1 MIIKTGYKDQKIQF
15 QSYFQINYYLII
27 AYIDQFK
34 LMNVQQSESKQW
46 LMPIH
51 HALFAIAAMVG
62 GLFSMMLLFIAL
74 FHGIAL

>member
-1 MIIKTGYKDQKIQF
+1 
-15 QSYFQINYYLII
+15 
-27 AYIDQFK
+27 
-34 LMNVQQSESKQW
+34 MNHQHPDSKQW